1 MRFFKRSD
9 ETYIVVEAT
18 EAELAVLRAIVKASF
33 DLADPVGLSVLNY
46 HPEYSLSDAEAD
58 QWINSTPRIQDCR
71 VVDMNFVQGRE
82 CKTILSKDAPGQFRL
97 NTKYFERYRGSCIP
111 VLERA
116 RELVSQNGAI
126 RSDDRM
132 VACAASMAVAVGK

>member
-1 MRFFKRSD
+1 MRFFKRDD

-18 EAELAVLRAIVKASF
+18 EEELSVLRAIVKASF

-46 HPEYSLSDAEAD
+46 HPEYYLSDAEAD
-58 QWINSTPRIQDCR
+58 QWIKSITRIHDCR

-97 NTKYFERYRGSCIP
+97 NTKYFERYRGSCTP
-111 VLERA
+111 MLERA
-116 RELVSQNGAI
+116 REIVSRNGVM
-126 RSDDRM
+126 RSNDRM
-132 VACAASMAVAVGK
+132 VACAASMAVTAGK

>member
-1 MRFFKRSD
+1 MRFFKRDD

-18 EAELAVLRAIVKASF
+18 EEGLAVLRAIVKASF
-33 DLADPVGLSVLNY
+33 DLANPVGLSVLNY

-58 QWINSTPRIQDCR
+58 QWIKSITGFQDYR

-97 NTKYFERYRGSCIP
+97 NTKYFERYRGSCMP
-111 VLERA
+111 MLERA
-116 RELVSQNGAI
+116 RELVSRNGAI

-132 VACAASMAVAVGK
+132 AVCAAMALAAGK

>member
-1 MRFFKRSD
+1 MRFFKRDD

-18 EAELAVLRAIVKASF
+18 EEELAVLRAIVKASF
-33 DLADPVGLSVLNY
+33 DLANPVGLSVLNY

-58 QWINSTPRIQDCR
+58 QWIKSITGFQDYR

-97 NTKYFERYRGSCIP
+97 NTKYFERYRGSCMP
-111 VLERA
+111 MLERA
-116 RELVSQNGAI
+116 RELVSRNGAI

-132 VACAASMAVAVGK
+132 DVCAAMALAAGK